1 MTVVKHPHSRE
12 LLHSLRASAM
22 VFEDPQSQ
30 QLLHYVQAIAPS
42 QASVLI
48 TGETGT
54 GKELIARQIHEL
66 SERRDQPFIAL
77 NCGAFSET
85 LVESELFG
93 HEKGAFT
100 GAHEARA
107 GWFEAA
113 HGGTIF
119 LDEIGDLSLAI
130 QVKLLRVLQENQVV
144 RLGSRQTRQVN
155 LRVIA
160 ATNVDL
166 QQAVATGKF
175 REDLYYRLNVA
186 NVQLKPLR
194 QRQGDILPL
203 AQHFIQEY
211 SQQLSVTSIRL
222 SQSARN
228 ALLTYVWP
236 GNIRELENA
245 MHRAVLLC
253 QQGVIQ
259 VQDLQLH
266 GRVQPVAGLA
276 RHVPSASTLQQV
288 LLHWFEQGLDDLDA
302 QLEAEITQ
310 AAYAYCHQNQ
320 MHTAQLL
327 GVSRNIIRARLLK
340 HGLLKPSERRRERQL
355 QTRLQTVRIYS

>member
-1 MTVVKHPHSRE
+1 MPVVKHPHSRE
-12 LLHSLRASAM
+12 LLHSVRASAM

-30 QLLHYVQAIAPS
+30 QLLDYIQAIAPS
-42 QASVLI
+42 QATVLI
-48 TGETGT
+48 MGETGT

-66 SERRDQPFIAL
+66 SERREQAFIAV
-77 NCGAFSET
+77 NCGAFSES
-85 LVESELFG
+85 LAESELFG

-100 GAHEARA
+100 GAHEARV

-166 QQAVATGKF
+166 QQAVAAGKF

-186 NVQLKPLR
+186 SVQLKPLR

-203 AQHFIQEY
+203 AQHFIQDY
-211 SQQLSVTSIRL
+211 CQQLNYAPAQL
-222 SQSARN
+222 SQAAQT
-228 ALLTYVWP
+228 ALLAYAWP

-245 MHRAVLLC
+245 IHRALLVC
-253 QQGVIQ
+253 RQALIQ
-259 VQDLQLH
+259 PEDLQLS
-266 GRVQPVAGLA
+266 GCPQALGL
-276 RHVPSASTLQQV
+276 VSQLPTTSTLQQV
-288 LLHWFEQGLDDLDA
+288 LLHWFEQGLDNLDE

-327 GVSRNIIRARLLK
+327 GISRNIVRARLLK
-340 HGLLKPSERRRERQL
+340 HGLLKPSERRREQQRKSL
-355 QTRLQTVRIYS
+355 PSVAERMYS

>member
-1 MTVVKHPHSRE
+1 MTVVKHPHFRE
-12 LLHSLRASAM
+12 LQHSPRASAM

-30 QLLHYVQAIAPS
+30 QLLDYLQAIAPS

-54 GKELIARQIHEL
+54 GKELIARQIHQL

-130 QVKLLRVLQENQVV
+130 QVKLLRVLQENQVI
-144 RLGSRQTRQVN
+144 RLGSRQTRRVN

-186 NVQLKPLR
+186 HVQLKPLR

-211 SQQLSVTSIRL
+211 RQQLNAASIRL
-222 SQSARN
+222 SQSAQN
-228 ALLTYVWP
+228 AMLTYPWP

-245 MHRAVLLC
+245 IHRAVLLC
-253 QQGVIQ
+253 QHGVIQ
-259 VQDLQLH
+259 PQDLQLH
-266 GRVQPVAGLA
+266 ECGQSVAGLLQIM
-276 RHVPSASTLQQV
+276 PNTSTLQQV
-288 LLHWFEQGLDDLDA
+288 LLHWFEQGLEHLDE

-340 HGLLKPSERRRERQL
+340 HGLLKPSLRRAQAQPQSSSASAYL
-355 QTRLQTVRIYS
+355 YS